1 MYKTIIIIIIIIII
15 RGPIII
21 GLSNCPALHTHA
33 QMRIKAKVY
42 CSQSPHLRTVGI
54 TSFSSSGRLAD
65 SRAPCPHA
73 GNLRPSTLFW
83 GGVYFESY
91 ETERNAESEVYSDL

>member
-1 MYKTIIIIIIIIII
+1 MYKTIIIIIII

-42 CSQSPHLRTVGI
+42 CGRPHLRTVCI
-54 TSFSSSGRLAD
+54 TSFSSSGRLVHPVRMQAIWD
-65 SRAPCPHA
+65 CPHSSEA
-73 GNLRPSTLFW
+73 EYTLKATRRN
-83 GGVYFESY
+83 G
-91 ETERNAESEVYSDL
+91 TRNAESEVYSDL